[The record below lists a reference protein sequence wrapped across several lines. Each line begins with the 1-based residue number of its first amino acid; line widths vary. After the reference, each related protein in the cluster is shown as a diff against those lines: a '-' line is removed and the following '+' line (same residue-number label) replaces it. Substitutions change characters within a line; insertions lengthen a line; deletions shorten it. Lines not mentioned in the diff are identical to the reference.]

1 MLTSQT
7 RNSGQ
12 PFERSWFPSDPN
24 LGRKKDLYCHV
35 LLQNENLI
43 PNKNEKF
50 IRHVRTPEKFP
61 FLLGG
66 FVGNLDGAMAICHGE
81 NM

>member
-1 MLTSQT
+1 M
-7 RNSGQ
+7 
-12 PFERSWFPSDPN
+12 
-24 LGRKKDLYCHV
+24 
-35 LLQNENLI
+35 QNENLI

-81 NM
+81 KHVTKVDAPVDSLESF